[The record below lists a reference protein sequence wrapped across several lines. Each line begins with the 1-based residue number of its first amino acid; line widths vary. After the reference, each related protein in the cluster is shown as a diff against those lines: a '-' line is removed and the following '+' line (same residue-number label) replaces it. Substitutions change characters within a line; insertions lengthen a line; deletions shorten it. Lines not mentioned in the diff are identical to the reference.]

1 MKENLVKQ
9 FVWIEPMFRLV
20 WPGCKI
26 QGIDV
31 ANGPGKAVSL
41 CVQADLGEYNEERSI
56 TQDTERLRTELEQA
70 FKGAMVAA
78 GDGALTEGFRLEL
91 FIVTTPPW
99 LA

>member
-1 MKENLVKQ
+1 MKQYVP
-9 FVWIEPMFRLV
+9 IEAMFRLV

-26 QGIDV
+26 QDIELAD
-31 ANGPGKAVSL
+31 GPGTAVSL
-41 CVQADLGEYNEERSI
+41 CVQVDLGGDDDERSI
-56 TQDTERLRTELEQA
+56 TQDTERLRTQLEKA

-78 GDGALTEGFRLEL
+78 GDDELADELRLEL